1 MIQTLTK
8 EEEATLLQTILDEL
22 KLSEGQHRF
31 KVLRD
36 LVLILLG
43 LRCGFRVGESQ
54 KLKVSDAWQGDAPLN
69 SIHVPLNFN
78 KNNPER
84 WVSINYDLQEAL
96 KMYVPLRIASA
107 RPDETDPTL
116 IVPRPGLPRRKDT
129 MTRPDV
135 CVILAHWGGK
145 AKIRHFKYH
154 ALRHTF
160 ATRLL
165 MQGRTDLRTIQ
176 MLLGHRHI
184 STTTIYTHPNQDE
197 LDQAIKRTFSNA
209 PIPTA

>member
-1 MIQTLTK
+1 MIQTLTR
-8 EEEATLLQTILDEL
+8 EEEAILLQTILAEL
-22 KLSEGQHRF
+22 KESTGQHRF

-54 KLKVSDAWQGDAPLN
+54 KLKVSDVWQPDTPLN
-69 SIHVPLNFN
+69 SIHVPINFN

-84 WVSINYDLQEAL
+84 WVSVNEDLREAL
-96 KMYVPLRIASA
+96 KMYVPLRLAAA
-107 RPDETDPTL
+107 RPDELDPVL
-116 IVPRPGLPRRKDT
+116 IVPRPGLPRRGERLS
-129 MTRPDV
+129 RPDV
-135 CVILAHWGGK
+135 CVILAHWGAK
-145 AKIRHFKYH
+145 AKLRHFKYH

-165 MQGRTDLRTIQ
+165 MQGRADLRTVQI
-176 MLLGHRHI
+176 LLGHRQL
-184 STTTIYTHPNQDE
+184 STTAIYTHPNQDE

-209 PIPTA
+209 PIPQA